1 VCGHHAAP
9 CTLVGNAFRQ
19 GFYWPT
25 AVTDANEVVRTYEGC
40 QFYAHKTHLP
50 AYALQTITIR
60 WLFAVWGLDI
70 VGLLRKAPEVYR
82 HLLVAVDKFSKW
94 NEAHPVTNLRSKQ
107 AVSFFTNIIHRLEV
121 PNSIITDNGSQ
132 FIGRKLLEFCDNH
145 YIRVDWAAVAH
156 PQTNG

>member
-1 VCGHHAAP
+1 
-9 CTLVGNAFRQ
+9 
-19 GFYWPT
+19 
-25 AVTDANEVVRTYEGC
+25 
-40 QFYAHKTHLP
+40 
-50 AYALQTITIR
+50 
-60 WLFAVWGLDI
+60 LDI

-82 HLLVAVDKFSKW
+82 HLLVAADKFSKW